1 MARYAA
7 ELGMYVHRGQDEDD
21 IADRLSGAA
30 RLTRAVAVVKVDGDC
45 PLVDP
50 QVMAELV
57 VAYAER
63 DVDYVS
69 NKYPQTHPQGLS
81 GEVISAEA
89 LSWCHETLVDPHDRE
104 YVADWIRNHSERFG
118 IASIACKTNLSHH
131 DWTVDNDEDY
141 ALVSAI
147 FDALYRSGEVFALE
161 SVLQFLNRPI
171 GRDLSSSRG
180 RRPRMMS
187 DQ

>member
-1 MARYAA
+1 MGSTRLPGKAMKPLAGKPMIWHIWDRLTRTPGVSDVVLAITQDAKNNDMARYAA

-81 GEVISAEA
+81 AEVISAEA
-89 LSWCHETLVDPHDRE
+89 LSLVP
-104 YVADWIRNHSERFG
+104 RNAG
-118 IASIACKTNLSHH
+118 
-131 DWTVDNDEDY
+131 
-141 ALVSAI
+141 
-147 FDALYRSGEVFALE
+147 RS
-161 SVLQFLNRPI
+161 P
-171 GRDLSSSRG
+171 
-180 RRPRMMS
+180 RPRVCGGLDPQS
-187 DQ
+187 L

>member
-1 MARYAA
+1 M
-7 ELGMYVHRGQDEDD
+7 
-21 IADRLSGAA
+21 
-30 RLTRAVAVVKVDGDC
+30 
-45 PLVDP
+45 
-50 QVMAELV
+50 
-57 VAYAER
+57 
-63 DVDYVS
+63 
-69 NKYPQTHPQGLS
+69 
-81 GEVISAEA
+81 
-89 LSWCHETLVDPHDRE
+89 
-104 YVADWIRNHSERFG
+104 ADWIRNHSERFG

-187 DQ
+187 DHVNILGIFMEGPNTGACLLCDGELIAIAARAMAESG